1 MKKIIHIKGM
11 HCISCE
17 VILEKELKNI
27 SGVELIMISHKKG
40 IMEIDFENIKDY
52 ERVVE
57 IIKKNNFKVIEN
69 NKKDKKENNI
79 LSNIIAIL
87 VVIILFML
95 SKIFNLY
102 SLIPNTSTLSYSS
115 AFLIGIVASLST
127 CLAITGGIIIGF
139 SRYVDSTK
147 STLGHLKIQLG
158 FQFGRILGFFILGG
172 ILGHLGKIFTI
183 NFSITGII
191 TFIVGGLL
199 LYMGLNILGIMP
211 SLTKFGVHM
220 PKSFIGKIERIGY
233 PKLAPL
239 SGALTFFLPC
249 GFTQTMQLL
258 AVSSGSFL
266 IGGLVMM
273 FFALGTFPILFSV
286 GLGTSY
292 FKDKKFGIL
301 NKIIGIIVVLFGI
314 LTLTNSYNLISVKT
328 PKNNTIP
335 TNTNSQIK
343 QEIIYASHNGSSMV
357 PDIIELQSG
366 RNYKLIITP
375 TSDGLG
381 CMSTQLIPGLS
392 DKVSYIKKGIPIIYD
407 IYNAQVGT
415 YNIIC
420 SAMGMLQGKIIIK

>member
-1 MKKIIHIKGM
+1 MKKIIHIKWM

-27 SGVELIMISHKKG
+27 SWVELIMISHKKW

-115 AFLIGIVASLST
+115 AFLIWIVASLST
-127 CLAITGGIIIGF
+127 CLAITGWIIIWF

-147 STLGHLKIQLG
+147 STLGHLKIQLW
-158 FQFGRILGFFILGG
+158 FQFWRILWFFILGW
-172 ILGHLGKIFTI
+172 ILGHLWKIFTI
-183 NFSITGII
+183 NFSITWII
-191 TFIVGGLL
+191 TFIVWGLL
-199 LYMGLNILGIMP
+199 LYMWLNILWIMP
-211 SLTKFGVHM
+211 SLTKFWVHM
-220 PKSFIGKIERIGY
+220 PKSFIWKIERIWY

-239 SGALTFFLPC
+239 SWALTFFLPC
-249 GFTQTMQLL
+249 WFTQTMQLL
-258 AVSSGSFL
+258 AVSSWSFL
-266 IGGLVMM
+266 IWWLVMM
-273 FFALGTFPILFSV
+273 FFALWTFPILFSV
-286 GLGTSY
+286 WLWTSY
-292 FKDKKFGIL
+292 FKDKKFWIL
-301 NKIIGIIVVLFGI
+301 NKIIWIIVVLFWI

-343 QEIIYASHNGSSMV
+343 QEIIYASHNWSSMV
-357 PDIIELQSG
+357 PDIIELQSW

-375 TSDGLG
+375 TSDWLW
-381 CMSTQLIPGLS
+381 CMSTQLIPWLS
-392 DKVSYIKKGIPIIYD
+392 DKVSYIKKWIPIIYD
-407 IYNAQVGT
+407 IYNAQVWT

-420 SAMGMLQGKIIIK
+420 SAMWMLQWKIIIK